1 MIKKKKIVIA
11 VIGKAQHGKDTM
23 VNFLM
28 KKVPNS
34 EHVSFAKHLKEQAKM
49 LGWDGKK
56 DVAGRTFLQQLSS
69 PVKEY
74 FSAKAEEDE
83 EKYGLYKDDNYYSG
97 IVLKQ
102 ILESDKENFFIS
114 DMRFLC
120 EYHLF
125 QMCPE
130 IDFKVVYV
138 KRINQD
144 GTWFDNGLTPA
155 QKAHISETEHLAMHP
170 DYSCTICT
178 LEDSKRCAD
187 EIVNDVWGNE
197 ETE

>member
-1 MIKKKKIVIA
+1 
-11 VIGKAQHGKDTM
+11 
-23 VNFLM
+23 
-28 KKVPNS
+28 
-34 EHVSFAKHLKEQAKM
+34 M

-138 KRINQD
+138 KRINED

-155 QKAHISETEHLAMHP
+155 QKAHISETEHLLMHP

-178 LEDSKRCAD
+178 LEDSERCAD
-187 EIVNDVWGNE
+187 EIVNDVWESE